1 MYPHSSRPWRPAL
14 IVIAAAV
21 TYWNSLPI
29 PFVLDDLA
37 SIVDNPHIRHWPT
50 LADLISPL
58 KNTAVA
64 GRPVVELSLGI
75 NYALGGLDV
84 RGYHLWNLAVH
95 VTCALLLAGLVR
107 RTLELPA
114 LPAGI
119 RRRSADIAFAAAL
132 IWVVHPLNSEVID
145 YVVQRTESTMAL
157 FYLLAVYAAL
167 RAASVRRPI
176 RWQATAVTACVMG
189 MLSKESM
196 VTAPLVI
203 VLYDRIFLF
212 ESLRRA
218 FAARGR
224 FYLAL
229 LSTWLIFAALALS
242 APRAGVVGLSSGV
255 SPWTYLMNQALII
268 VHYLGLAVWPR
279 ALVAFYG
286 WPEPL
291 ALTAVLP
298 YAAVVLGVLILTLA
312 GLFTRPK
319 LGFLGAW
326 LFVTL
331 APASSV
337 VPVSTEVGAER
348 RMYLPL
354 MAVVVLAVVVAVW
367 LWDALAVRLRRPPSV
382 VRSRIAAT
390 AALGFV
396 TTALATA
403 TWLRNSEYSTSVSL
417 ARTIVERRPT
427 SIAHHILGQE
437 LALAG
442 DHDGAIAELRQAVEG
457 DSKAR
462 MMLGIE
468 LFTRGQWANAIEQL
482 DAFVRTAGLPYRLVP
497 HWLEPSRAEV
507 IDARTAIGR
516 ASAQLAR
523 WPDML
528 EQSRQILALNPS
540 HADALG
546 MRGDALFAQ
555 GKWSEAAAAYR
566 QYLTVRP
573 NDADAITR
581 LGVTLMATN
590 QTADA
595 LASFRRA
602 VDANPQNGEA
612 RRNLA
617 AALLDTNDPAGALV
631 HANAAVTLRPGDS
644 VAHELFGRALALQG
658 RLSEAIDELQQALR
672 LDPANADARADLAR
686 LSSSGLSRRP
696 KS

>member
-21 TYWNSLPI
+21 TYSNSLSV

-37 SIVDNPHIRHWPT
+37 SIVDNTHIRHWPT
-50 LADLISPL
+50 FADLISPL
-58 KNTAVA
+58 RNTAVA

-95 VTCALLLAGLVR
+95 ALCALLLFGIVR

-114 LPAGI
+114 LSAGF

-132 IWVVHPLNSEVID
+132 IWAVHPLNSEVID

-157 FYLLAVYAAL
+157 FYLLAIYAAM
-167 RAASVRRPI
+167 RSASVRRPI
-176 RWQATAVTACVMG
+176 RWQAVAVGACVIG

-196 VTAPLVI
+196 VTAPLIV

-212 ESLRRA
+212 ESMRQA

-229 LSTWLIFAALALS
+229 VSTWVIFAALAVA
-242 APRAGVVGLSSGV
+242 APRAEVVGLSSGV
-255 SPWTYLMNQALII
+255 SPWTYLMNQTLII
-268 VHYLGLAVWPR
+268 VRYLELAVWPR
-279 ALVAFYG
+279 SLVAFYG

-291 ALTAVLP
+291 ALATVLP
-298 YAAVVLGVLILTLA
+298 YAAGILALLILTCV
-312 GLFTRPK
+312 GLFKSPK

-354 MAVVVLAVVVAVW
+354 MAIVVLGVVGAIW
-367 LWDALAVRLRRPPSV
+367 LWDAMVVRLRLQPSA
-382 VRSRIAAT
+382 VRARSAAIAS
-390 AALGFV
+390 LGLV
-396 TTALATA
+396 TIALATA
-403 TWLRNSEYSTSVSL
+403 TWIRNSEYSSSLSL

-442 DHDGAIAELRQAVEG
+442 DHDGAIAELRQAIQG

-462 MMLGIE
+462 MLLGIE
-468 LFTRGQWANAIEQL
+468 LFTRGQWAEAIEQL
-482 DAFVRTAGLPYRLVP
+482 DAFVRTAGLRYRLVP
-497 HWLEPSRAEV
+497 HWLEPSRAEI

-516 ASAQLAR
+516 ASAQLGR
-523 WPDML
+523 WPDVI

-540 HADALG
+540 NADASG

-555 GKWSEAAAAYR
+555 QKWNEAAAAYR
-566 QYLTVRP
+566 QYLTLRP
-573 NDADAITR
+573 NDADALTR
-581 LGVTLMATN
+581 LGVTLMATD
-590 QTADA
+590 QTADG
-595 LASFRRA
+595 LAAFRRA
-602 VDANPQNGEA
+602 VDANPQSGEA

-631 HANAAVTLRPGDS
+631 HASAAVALRPRDS

-658 RLSEAIDELQQALR
+658 RLGEGAEQLRQALQ
-672 LDPANADARADLAR
+672 LDPGNADARAELER